1 MASYQSSVYK
11 WRWEGHIAWVG
22 EEVRRK
28 RDVHCRQSDEDPE
41 KRKEKKRCSSDW
53 DQSHLIEDNPI
64 RPNDKD
70 SRCNRF
76 SSQIQPPPTLTSI
89 TRGGKQRK
97 RRWEEFSLTFLHFD
111 HFWPGEE
118 QEVGQTQWYQRRVS
132 LLISERPGNG
142 SGRLTLIHCLYLI
155 CLSDHFPTRIFSGL
169 FHGWDPDKE

>member
-1 MASYQSSVYK
+1 MGG
-11 WRWEGHIAWVG
+11 WRSTQK
-22 EEVRRK
+22 K
-28 RDVHCRQSDEDPE
+28 RCSLPAIGWRSE
-41 KRKEKKRCSSDW
+41 KEKKRCSSDW

-89 TRGGKQRK
+89 THGGKQRK

-111 HFWPGEE
+111 HFWPREE
-118 QEVGQTQWYQRRVS
+118 QEVGQTQWYQRRAS

-155 CLSDHFPTRIFSGL
+155 CFSFLPAFFMDRTRIKNTIRDGGSTAL
-169 FHGWDPDKE
+169 